1 MDCEEKKTLSE
12 LSHKASQIFSN
23 FMTRVTKFEELVA
36 IGSRLLVGFHH
47 ELDSLRRPP
56 LYKMS
61 KVVEGIIEA
70 NQSERMKAYVD
81 AGCKHVHVAVQN
93 MSKLLAYQQG
103 LRDHLGKVKALLDEL
118 ECLMEGVVDVVSAV
132 NKIISQFDLLVH
144 EADCFEK
151 GEAETSRLQCQKISD
166 YAVMMRII
174 YSMFKLDCSMQEKII
189 LSLKENSPPD
199 ELESYCLMWDLRP
212 FVNEGIMHQ
221 AWRFIP

>member
-93 MSKLLAYQQG
+93 MSKL
-103 LRDHLGKVKALLDEL
+103 KALLDEL

-151 GEAETSRLQCQKISD
+151 QGEAETSRLQCQKISD

>member
-93 MSKLLAYQQG
+93 MSKL
-103 LRDHLGKVKALLDEL
+103 KALLDEL